1 MSGRKHT
8 LVILILLLLVVL
20 TGLCISAFHLYR
32 QENQMPEG
40 EIPQMV
46 WLYAKA
52 NGLSYRDYPS
62 QLIDLLE
69 RNPETKTF
77 VLEYPFAKDATPV
90 IDITPETQSD
100 TVPLFLQW
108 DQRWGYLR
116 YGDDFA
122 ALTACGPV
130 CLSMCGVYLT
140 GNADFSPEKLIRFA
154 SENGYYV
161 SGAGS
166 SWTLIS
172 QGGPQLGLQVK
183 EIPLVKNLIL
193 QHLSA
198 GTPIICA
205 MGPGDFT
212 TTGHFIVMTGVSD
225 GMIQINDPNSRSNSE
240 KLWRYEDICDQIR
253 NLWTIAA

>member
-1 MSGRKHT
+1 MLRRRHM
-8 LVILILLLLVVL
+8 LVKLILLLSVILICFCAV
-20 TGLCISAFHLYR
+20 AFHLYQ
-32 QENQMPEG
+32 QENTMPDG
-40 EIPQMV
+40 AVPQMV
-46 WLYAKA
+46 WQYAKD
-52 NGLSYRDYPS
+52 NGLSYRDYPA

-77 VLEYPFAKDATPV
+77 VLEYPFAKNDTPV
-90 IDITPETQSD
+90 IDITPEIQSD

-130 CLSMCGVYLT
+130 CLSMCAVYLT
-140 GNADFSPEKLIRFA
+140 KSPDFSPDKMILFA

-183 EIPLVKNLIL
+183 EIPLVENLIL
-193 QHLSA
+193 QYLSA

-225 GMIQINDPNSRSNSE
+225 GLIQINDPNSRSNSE